1 MKIALVSPYDFAHP
15 GGVCKHIANLAQKFT
30 QMGHEVRTIAS
41 ASKAVTP
48 FAVPP
53 LEAYAS
59 ILSEKKD
66 VSLYFV
72 HIET

>member
-1 MKIALVSPYDFAHP
+1 MKKPAVTHP
-15 GGVCKHIANLAQKFT
+15 VLPDG
-30 QMGHEVRTIAS
+30 TIYS
-41 ASKAVTP
+41 QRKNFTP

-66 VSLYFV
+66 VSPYFV